1 MGSMYTWLDS
11 EQDHFG
17 KAKPTDTGILSLTNQ
32 KLEQNESK
40 KKEEKSKKF
49 KTGLKFFFVK

>member
-40 KKEEKSKKF
+40 KKKKKVKS
-49 KTGLKFFFVK
+49 LKQA